1 MRLHHCLV
9 TGIWAWRPRI
19 DYLRLGRR
27 TLAEVEAKGRRIAQ
41 LQVALA
47 EEEWILA
54 AVVEE
59 ELLLQAEVVVANNSE
74 KIRIGFN

>member
-1 MRLHHCLV
+1 
-9 TGIWAWRPRI
+9 
-19 DYLRLGRR
+19 
-27 TLAEVEAKGRRIAQ
+27 VEAKGRRIAQ

-74 KIRIGFN
+74 KIRIGFNWFLNLKIAKYSPDPAEQLQLVGL